1 MQNMENSLSKVWHAA
16 PWLVAGGILL
26 CLGGAAHGLMLGLSG
41 GEWEGPLSWRKP
53 MLFGLSG
60 GVTALSLGWVLSWWQ
75 ASAFRRW
82 NDRLLAWSL
91 TLEVA
96 LISMQTWRGV
106 ASHFNRATPF
116 DSGVYNA
123 MGLLIYLATALVAIL
138 LVQSFRD
145 PRLAREVPAD
155 YLLSIR
161 GGLFLLVVSCV
172 LGIVAIVLGEQNLT
186 QGLPPE
192 TYGKAGVLKFPHG
205 VALHALQLLPVA
217 AWLVRKAGGSLQTS
231 VGMVKSLLAGQV
243 VLLVMS
249 CLQTFAGRSRWD
261 LTPVTLGLFVLA
273 MGLHG
278 ALVLYLAFGGL
289 RRVVK

>member
-1 MQNMENSLSKVWHAA
+1 MENCLKQTWRAA
-16 PWLVAGGILL
+16 PWLVANGVLL
-26 CLGGAAHGLMLGLSG
+26 LASGVLHGVLLGVSGGA
-41 GEWEGPLSWRKP
+41 WEGALSWRKP

-75 ASAFRRW
+75 PSAFQRW

-91 TLEVA
+91 TAEVA

-106 ASHFNRATPF
+106 ASHFNRATPL
-116 DSGVYNA
+116 DSGIYYA
-123 MGLLIYLATALVAIL
+123 MGVLIYLATALVVIL
-138 LVQSFRD
+138 LVQSILD
-145 PRLAREVPAD
+145 QRLAREVPAD

-172 LGIVAIVLGEQNLT
+172 LGIVATLLGERNLA
-186 QGLPPE
+186 QGLLPE

-217 AWLVRKAGGSLQTS
+217 AWLIRQAGGSVHT
-231 VGMVKSLLAGQV
+231 SLLVVKLLFAGQV
-243 VLLVMS
+243 LLLVMS

-261 LTPVTLGLFVLA
+261 FTPGTLALFVLA

-278 ALVLYLAFGGL
+278 ALVLYLALLGL